1 MVKRLGLERTIALGF
16 GLVLLLAIIPGI
28 VSIRGHLQVQ
38 QYNALAVA
46 ETRHA
51 LLAQQLAML
60 QQREQATSRAYFLQ
74 PAEHGDQR
82 CAEAAQKF
90 DDTYRQLKADSRD
103 ATALDQLA
111 AVGKTWSAGE
121 AELQKMFALGRQGN
135 NSAMLAELPVSVAL
149 SKKIQTVVTS
159 YVAYADLSAQQRQ
172 KEAEQVAHRSL
183 WLTFLFICMSFV
195 TAILCSIVT
204 IRAVARRVL
213 FAQTALEA
221 IAQKNLSSDDIEI
234 HAHDTVGKI
243 LAAVNATKHALGAVI
258 GDLSQ
263 IGIQVSAASTE
274 LAATASDAAKNA
286 DRQNAQ
292 TEQVSSALTEMSASV
307 AEVAKHTTIA
317 SESAGMASDS
327 VRKGDDAVSATAAK
341 IGEIAQQSSIV
352 AQSIETLA
360 KNSEEIGRAASLIRE
375 IAAQTN
381 LLALNAAIEAAR
393 AGDHGRGFSVVAGEV
408 RRLAEQ
414 TGSATGDIDAM
425 IARVQQRAQ
434 DALEKSQVEQ
444 SSILEGIVLTE
455 TTRESFTLIRDSV
468 STVDTMMA
476 QIKVAAQQ
484 QAITT
489 DELRRSLDEIARNVA
504 QSAMGAHES
513 SDACAELS
521 QLSQRMH
528 SQVAQFVL
536 PVEGGKMGRNSHDT
550 TGLMQTRSFAV
561 GD

>member
-1 MVKRLGLERTIALGF
+1 
-16 GLVLLLAIIPGI
+16 
-28 VSIRGHLQVQ
+28 
-38 QYNALAVA
+38 
-46 ETRHA
+46 
-51 LLAQQLAML
+51 
-60 QQREQATSRAYFLQ
+60 
-74 PAEHGDQR
+74 
-82 CAEAAQKF
+82 
-90 DDTYRQLKADSRD
+90 
-103 ATALDQLA
+103 
-111 AVGKTWSAGE
+111 
-121 AELQKMFALGRQGN
+121 MFALGRQGN

-159 YVAYADLSAQQRQ
+159 YVAYADGSAQQRQ

-414 TGSATGDIDAM
+414 TGSAGDIDAM

-536 PVEGGKMGRNSHDT
+536 PVEGGKMGRNSHET